1 MRPDDPRVRALATIV
16 ASMFDGSEERRDALT
31 MVFMGLADDT
41 IETKI
46 RALLVRGATASNT
59 LDTEAM
65 REVANEAC
73 SLAAT
78 LPGDEDVSWHSFM
91 RELVK
96 DAHANQRRI
105 LKRVKAAGSFGVSLD
120 DVLGEFVGCTRQ
132 GVGGM
137 LSGIT
142 KLCKRF
148 GVDPERVIASRNDCY
163 FPGEF
168 LMKESAV

>member
-16 ASMFDGSEERRDALT
+16 MSMFDGSEERRDALT

-46 RALLVRGATASNT
+46 RALLVRGANASSA
-59 LDTEAM
+59 EAL
-65 REVANEAC
+65 REIANEGRA
-73 SLAAT
+73 LAAM
-78 LPGDEDVSWHSFM
+78 LPGEDDVSWHSFM
-91 RELVK
+91 RELAK

-105 LKRVKAAGSFGVSLD
+105 LKRVKVAGSFGVSLD
-120 DVLGEFVGCTRQ
+120 DVLGEFDGCTRQ

-168 LMKESAV
+168 LMKESGV